1 MPSQIKVSVD
11 WAKDGNFTGAFDNV
25 TSRVLPGGRVGIEYG
40 RDVTTPLAPVTAGSG
55 SLTLRNPDR
64 RYSPRN
70 ASSPLTGLVKP
81 GRPVKLERTIP
92 TPTPTTYTL
101 GPRMHTD
108 AQPLNPDRDSRTV
121 TMRLVEYVADLRG
134 KNLSTALFRS
144 IRSGDAVGKILDGI
158 GWTAA
163 RDIDPGVSVFPF
175 WWEEGTDALDALDK
189 VVRSEGWPAL
199 AYVDGNGTFV
209 FRDRHHRTFDTASA
223 TSQVTFRGSG
233 VEPVLGK
240 EFVADEGWDGV
251 VNDVTVSIP
260 IRRIRGRQV
269 VWESDES
276 IVVAGGEVVTV
287 VVELTDPCTEVFVPL
302 QTNAGATDWVV
313 EASQDYD
320 DNPGFIAT
328 TPFVTNVTATLSRT
342 SGQSMILTLTN
353 GGTVGEDETVTGIT
367 IYGRPV
373 TSTTNVQ
380 VSASDSTSITDYGSR
395 SMPNS
400 DLPWCNRYDAQ
411 RIIDTVVAQRKAPLT
426 LVACTF
432 KVGRTSAGP
441 RSDARANAILARGL
455 SDRVTIIETE
465 SQINGDFYLE
475 RIRHDFADDVDHT
488 VTLWLEAV
496 PPTVAPAL
504 ADVFTFDNNTAG
516 RRFNTGTFG

>member
-25 TSRVLPGGRVGIEYG
+25 TSRVLPGGRVGVEYG

-70 ASSPLTGLVKP
+70 ASSPLAGLVKP
-81 GRPVKLERTIP
+81 ARPVKLERTVAG
-92 TPTPTTYTL
+92 TTYVL

-121 TMRLVEYVADLRG
+121 SFRLVEYMADLRG

-158 GWTAA
+158 GWTGA
-163 RDIDPGVSVFPF
+163 RDLDAGVSVFPF

-189 VVRSEGWPAL
+189 VMRSEGWPAL
-199 AYVDGNGTFV
+199 AYIDGNGTFV
-209 FRDRHHRTFDTASA
+209 FRDRHHRMIDTASA

-233 VEPVLGK
+233 PEPVLGK
-240 EFVADEGWDGV
+240 EFTPDEGWDGV
-251 VNDVTVSIP
+251 INDVTVSIP
-260 IRRIRGRQV
+260 LRRIRSRQI
-269 VWESDES
+269 VWQSEES
-276 IVVAGGEVVTV
+276 IVVAGGEAVTV
-287 VVELTDPCTEVFVPL
+287 VVELTDPCSEVFVPL
-302 QTNAGATDWVV
+302 QNNAGNFDWVV

-353 GGTVGEDETVTGIT
+353 GGTAGEDETVTGIA

-373 TSTTNVQ
+373 TSTTSVQ
-380 VSASDSTSITDYGSR
+380 VSASDATSITDYGSR

-411 RIIDTVVAQRKAPLT
+411 RIVDGVVAQRKAPLT
-426 LVACTF
+426 LVTATF
-432 KVGRTSAGP
+432 KIGRTSAGP
-441 RSDARANAILARGL
+441 RSDTRAAAILARGL

-465 SQINGDFYLE
+465 SQINGDFFLE
-475 RIRHDFADDVDHT
+475 RIRHDFADDLDHT

-504 ADVFTFDNNTAG
+504 AAVFTFDNNTAG
-516 RRFNTGTFG
+516 RRFNTGAFG